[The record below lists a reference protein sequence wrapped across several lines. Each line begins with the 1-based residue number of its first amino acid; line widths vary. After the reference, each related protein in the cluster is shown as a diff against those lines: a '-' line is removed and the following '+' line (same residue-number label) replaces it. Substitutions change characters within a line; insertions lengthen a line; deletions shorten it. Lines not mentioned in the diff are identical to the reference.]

1 MPKPSEPDAAES
13 WEAQRD
19 QIIGLG
25 ERSFRKSYYPE
36 LRRNLAQLERF
47 RALLDFAGEMVLL
60 VTLPDGAIIDA
71 NTAVADALGQ
81 PVETLIGCRLH
92 QLGLRRAADL
102 IAALNHDAAG
112 GEAPIRRLED
122 AVDSPTGALPIDLTY
137 RTATLESRR
146 YGVLLGCDARPRLA
160 AEARMRLAER
170 VFAESGEGIMI
181 LDAQGAI
188 LEVNHAFE
196 VITGYRQAEAVG
208 QHPKMLLTSG
218 YHPAE
223 FYQQMWVTLQ
233 GQGHWQ
239 GEIWNRRKNGEI
251 YPEWLSVS
259 AIRNQTGIV
268 RNYVAMF
275 SDISSIKAS
284 EAQRKADEARI
295 QHMAHHDFLT
305 GLPNRFLLNDRF
317 GQMQAVAERSQTRF
331 ALLFID
337 LDRFKN
343 INDTLGHTVG
353 DLLLCVV
360 ARRLLALVRAVD
372 TVSRQGGDEFIV
384 LLGGITGPQDAGHA
398 AHKLVRA
405 LGEPCVIENHE
416 LTVTPSI
423 GIAISPDDGNDLDT
437 LLKHADLAMYDAKH
451 QGRNMFQFF
460 RPALNARMLDLL
472 LLENQLRQALRR
484 DEFELFYQ
492 PQIDLATDRIIAFE
506 ALVRWRHQ
514 ERGLVSPADFIPL
527 TEETGLILPLGHWVL
542 QEACRQAAVWR
553 SGPWPEIRIAV
564 NLSAVQFRQADL
576 VDQVRRA
583 LTSAGVTPDALELEV
598 TESVVMQDAEA
609 TIQTLQ
615 NLRAMGVTLA
625 IDDFGTG
632 YSSLAYLK
640 RFPVNTL
647 KVDRSFVQDIED
659 DPDAAAICAAV
670 IGLAHNLRLDVVA
683 EGVETVEQR
692 AWLRAA
698 GCRIGQ
704 GFLLGKPLP
713 AATYDGP
720 G

>member
-1 MPKPSEPDAAES
+1 
-13 WEAQRD
+13 
-19 QIIGLG
+19 L
-25 ERSFRKSYYPE
+25 
-36 LRRNLAQLERF
+36 NH
-47 RALLDFAGEMVLL
+47 
-60 VTLPDGAIIDA
+60 
-71 NTAVADALGQ
+71 TAD
-81 PVETLIGCRLH
+81 I
-92 QLGLRRAADL
+92 
-102 IAALNHDAAG
+102 IAALNQDAAAS
-112 GEAPIRRLED
+112 EAPIRRLED
-122 AVDSPTGALPIDLTY
+122 TVDSPSGALPIDLTY
-137 RTATLESRR
+137 RTATLEGRR
-146 YGVLLGCDARPRLA
+146 YGVLLGRDARPRLA
-160 AEARMRLAER
+160 AEARMRLAEQ

-181 LDAQGAI
+181 LDAQCAI
-188 LEVNHAFE
+188 LEVNRAFE
-196 VITGYRQAEAVG
+196 TITGYGQTEAAG
-208 QHPKMLLTSG
+208 QYPNMLLTSG
-218 YHPAE
+218 YHPVE
-223 FYQQMWVTLQ
+223 FYQQMWDTLQ
-233 GQGHWQ
+233 AQNHWQ

-259 AIRNQTGIV
+259 AIRNEAGVV

-275 SDISSIKAS
+275 SDISQIKAS

-317 GQMQAVAERSQTRF
+317 SQMQATACRDQTRF

-343 INDTLGHTVG
+343 VNDTLGHTVG
-353 DLLLCVV
+353 DQLLCMV
-360 ARRLLALVRAVD
+360 ARRLLTLVRAVD

-384 LLGGITGPQDAGHA
+384 LLAGIANPQDAGHA
-398 AHKLVRA
+398 AHKLLRA
-405 LGEPCVIENHE
+405 LGEPCVVDGHE

-423 GIAISPDDGNDLDT
+423 GIAISPDDGDDLDT
-437 LLKHADLAMYDAKH
+437 LRKHADLAMYDAKR
-451 QGRNMFQFF
+451 QGRNRFQFF
-460 RPALNARMLDLL
+460 RPAMNARMLDLL

-492 PQIDLATDRIIAFE
+492 PQMDLATGRIVAFE
-506 ALVRWRHQ
+506 ALVRWRHP
-514 ERGLVSPADFIPL
+514 ERGLVSPVDFIPL
-527 TEETGLILPLGHWVL
+527 TEETGLILPLGCWVL
-542 QEACRQAAVWR
+542 QEACRQAALWR
-553 SGPWPEIRIAV
+553 SGRWPGIRIAV

-583 LTSAGVTPDALELEV
+583 LSSAGVGPDALELEV
-598 TESVVMQDAEA
+598 TESMVMQDAEA

-640 RFPVNTL
+640 RFPVNIL

-683 EGVETVEQR
+683 EGVETAEQL

-698 GCRIGQ
+698 GCQIGQ
-704 GFLLGKPLP
+704 GFLLGRPAP
-713 AATYDGP
+713 AATYEIPETGH
-720 G
+720 GRT